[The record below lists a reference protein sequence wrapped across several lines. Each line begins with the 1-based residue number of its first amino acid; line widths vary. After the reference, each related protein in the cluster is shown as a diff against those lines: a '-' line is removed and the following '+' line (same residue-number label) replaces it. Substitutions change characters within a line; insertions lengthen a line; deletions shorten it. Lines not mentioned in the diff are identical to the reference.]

1 MAKEIIV
8 NVENKETRIA
18 VLTDRRLEE
27 IYYERED
34 SSRIVGNIYKG
45 RVADVL
51 PGMQAAFV
59 DVGLDKNVFLH
70 VSDALSLLDE
80 PPADEPAINHVVH
93 PGQEIMVQIIKEP
106 LGGKGARATCNI
118 TLPGRYLVLMT
129 QMEHIGISRR
139 VESDTERNRLKM
151 LAEEMVPKGMGLI
164 IRTVAE
170 GKSDEDIRAD
180 LEFLL
185 KLWETI
191 QNQFGSAAAAS
202 LIHPDLNLVRR
213 MVRDL
218 LTPDVAKVVIDSESE
233 YKAVMELVQLLVPH
247 FKSRIYR
254 YDRPEPI
261 FNFYNIEAEIDKTLQ
276 RKVWLDCGG
285 YIVFDPTEALT
296 SIDVNTGKYVGKTN
310 LSDTVLKTNL
320 DAAKE
325 IARQLRLRDIGGIII
340 IDFIDMDS
348 SEDKELILN
357 VFDEELKK
365 DKTRS
370 TIMGMT
376 HLGLV
381 EMTRKKV
388 KQGLEEYL
396 QDKCPYCSGKGRISS
411 AETVALRAI
420 RMIKKM
426 VAEKEFEAVLLGVHP
441 EVASLLIGLGG
452 QNLTELE
459 NELKKEIYVKGCA
472 DQHREDIQIIKVGSK
487 QELAKLAVP
496 VQEGQE
502 LMVLVEE
509 PHVNNPADGIA
520 RIEGYILDIQ
530 NAGQLVDKRV
540 KVKIE
545 NVYRTYARARVTS

>member
-18 VLTDRRLEE
+18 VLVDRRLEE

-139 VESDTERNRLKM
+139 VESDAERNRLKA

-170 GKSDEDIRAD
+170 GKSDEEIRAD

-191 QNQFGSAAAAS
+191 QNQYGSAAAAS

-233 YKAVMELVQLLVPH
+233 YKAVMDLVQLLVPH

-254 YDRPEPI
+254 YDRSEPI
-261 FNFYNIEAEIDKTLQ
+261 FDFYDIETEIDKTLQ

-340 IDFIDMDS
+340 VDFIDMDS
-348 SEDKELILN
+348 SEDKELILS
-357 VFDEELKK
+357 VFDEELKI

-396 QDKCPYCSGKGRISS
+396 QDKCPYCGGKGRISS
-411 AETVALRAI
+411 AETVALRAT

-426 VAEKEFEAVLLGVHP
+426 VSEKEFEAVLLGVHP

-472 DQHREDIQIIKVGSK
+472 DQHREDIRIIKVGSK

-509 PHVNNPADGIA
+509 THVNNPVDGIA

-530 NAGQLVDKRV
+530 NAGQLVDRRV

-545 NVYRTYARARVTS
+545 NVYRTYARAHVVS

>member
-1 MAKEIIV
+1 MSKEIIV
-8 NVENKETRIA
+8 NVESRETRIA
-18 VLTDRRLEE
+18 VLKDRHLEE

-59 DVGLDKNVFLH
+59 DVGLEKNVFLH
-70 VSDALSLLDE
+70 VSDALSLLNE
-80 PPADEPAINHVVH
+80 IPKDEPAINQVVR

-129 QMEHIGISRR
+129 KVEHIGISRR
-139 VESDTERNRLKM
+139 VETEAERNRLKN
-151 LAEEMVPKGMGLI
+151 LADRICPPGMGLI
-164 IRTVAE
+164 VRTVAE
-170 GKSDEDIRAD
+170 GKSDEELTAD
-180 LEFLL
+180 LDFLV
-185 KLWETI
+185 KLWESVQKQIKTTP
-191 QNQFGSAAAAS
+191 AAGLVHSDLS
-202 LIHPDLNLVRR
+202 LVQR
-213 MVRDL
+213 MVRDF
-218 LTPDVAKVVIDSESE
+218 LTPDVGKVVLDSEKDYTS
-233 YKAVMELVQLLVPH
+233 VMELVNLIIPQ
-247 FKSRIYR
+247 FKSRIYL

-261 FNFYNIEAEIDKTLQ
+261 FDFYEIEAEIDKTLQ

-296 SIDVNTGKYVGKTN
+296 SIDVNTGKFVGKTN
-310 LSDTVLKTNL
+310 LKDTVVKTNL
-320 DAAKE
+320 EAARE
-325 IARQLRLRDIGGIII
+325 IARQLRLRDIGGIVI
-340 IDFIDMDS
+340 IDFIDMETH
-348 SEDKELILN
+348 EDKELILK
-357 VFDEELKK
+357 VFEEELKK

-370 TIMGMT
+370 TILGMT

-396 QDKCPYCSGKGRISS
+396 QNKCPYCSGKGRILSP
-411 AETVALRAI
+411 ETVSLKAV
-420 RMIKKM
+420 RMVKRL
-426 VAEKEFEAVLLGVHP
+426 VAEKDFEAVLLAVHP
-441 EVASLLIGLGG
+441 DVASLLIGLGG
-452 QNLTELE
+452 QNLTQMESA
-459 NELKKEIYVKGCA
+459 LKKEIYIKGSE
-472 DQHREDIQIIKVGSK
+472 DLHREDIQIVKVGSK

-502 LMVLVEE
+502 LMVFVEE
-509 PHVNNPADGIA
+509 AHLNNPNDGIA

-530 NAGQLVDKRV
+530 NAGKLVNTRV

-545 NVYRTYARARVTS
+545 NVYRTYARARVIS